1 MYYKCL
7 KKRYTPTLETT
18 DIIMNKRFKRFIT
31 PILLGLLCTV
41 PFAVMESVNLGG
53 IPDPFPYAIFL
64 YLWLMFAL
72 FFMSLLAILRLAGSR
87 VNKKERLPAILLNAL
102 VLLFTV
108 MSLVYLLAD
117 QMPCFLGVPN
127 CD

>member
-1 MYYKCL
+1 MNPKL
-7 KKRYTPTLETT
+7 KRLFTPV
-18 DIIMNKRFKRFIT
+18 
-31 PILLGLLCTV
+31 LLGLLCV
-41 PFAVMESVNLGG
+41 LPFAVMEIVNLGR

-72 FFMSLLAILRLAGSR
+72 FLICLFAIVRLAKSR
-87 VNKKERLPAILLNAL
+87 VSKQERLPALLLNAL

-108 MSLVYLLAD
+108 MSIVYLLAD

>member
-1 MYYKCL
+1 
-7 KKRYTPTLETT
+7 
-18 DIIMNKRFKRFIT
+18 MNPKFKRFFT
-31 PILLGLLCTV
+31 PILLGLLCTL
-41 PFAVMESVNLGG
+41 PFTVMESVNLGR

-72 FFMSLLAILRLAGSR
+72 FFMSLFAILRLAKSR
-87 VNKKERLPAILLNAL
+87 ISRKERLPAILLNAL
-102 VLLFTV
+102 VFFFSV
-108 MSLVYLLAD
+108 MSLAYLLAD

>member
-1 MYYKCL
+1 MNPKL
-7 KKRYTPTLETT
+7 KRL
-18 DIIMNKRFKRFIT
+18 FT
-31 PILLGLLCTV
+31 PILFGLLCV
-41 PFAVMESVNLGG
+41 LPFTIMEIVNLGR

-72 FFMSLLAILRLAGSR
+72 FLICLFAIVRLAKSR
-87 VNKKERLPAILLNAL
+87 VSKQERLPALLLNAL

-108 MSLVYLLAD
+108 MTIVYLLAD

>member
-1 MYYKCL
+1 
-7 KKRYTPTLETT
+7 
-18 DIIMNKRFKRFIT
+18 MNPKLKRFIT
-31 PILLGLLCTV
+31 PILLGLLCTL

-72 FFMSLLAILRLAGSR
+72 FFLSLFAMLHLSKTR
-87 VNKKERLPAILLNAL
+87 VSKKERLPAYLLNAL
-102 VLLFTV
+102 VLIFTV
-108 MSLVYLLAD
+108 ISIAALLTD

>member
-1 MYYKCL
+1 MNPKL
-7 KKRYTPTLETT
+7 KRLL
-18 DIIMNKRFKRFIT
+18 T
-31 PILLGLLCTV
+31 PILLGFLCV
-41 PFAVMESVNLGG
+41 LPFAVMEIVNLGR

-72 FFMSLLAILRLAGSR
+72 FLICLFAIVRLAKSR
-87 VNKKERLPAILLNAL
+87 VKKHERLPALLLNAL

-108 MSLVYLLAD
+108 MSIVYLLAD
-117 QMPCFLGVPN
+117 QMPCFLGMPN

>member
-1 MYYKCL
+1 MNPKL
-7 KKRYTPTLETT
+7 KRLFTPV
-18 DIIMNKRFKRFIT
+18 
-31 PILLGLLCTV
+31 LLGLLCV
-41 PFAVMESVNLGG
+41 LPFAVMEIVNLGR

-72 FFMSLLAILRLAGSR
+72 FLICLFAIIRLAKSR
-87 VNKKERLPAILLNAL
+87 VNKQERLPALLLNAL

-108 MSLVYLLAD
+108 MSIVYLLAD

>member
-1 MYYKCL
+1 MNPKL
-7 KKRYTPTLETT
+7 KRLFTPV
-18 DIIMNKRFKRFIT
+18 
-31 PILLGLLCTV
+31 LLGLLCV
-41 PFAVMESVNLGG
+41 LPFAVMEIVNLGR

-72 FFMSLLAILRLAGSR
+72 FLICLFALVRLAKSR
-87 VNKKERLPAILLNAL
+87 VSKQERLPALLLNAL

-108 MSLVYLLAD
+108 MSIVYLLAD
-117 QMPCFLGVPN
+117 QMPCFLGVPS

>member
-1 MYYKCL
+1 MNPKL
-7 KKRYTPTLETT
+7 KRLFTPV
-18 DIIMNKRFKRFIT
+18 
-31 PILLGLLCTV
+31 LLGLLCV
-41 PFAVMESVNLGG
+41 LPFAVMEIVNLGR

-72 FFMSLLAILRLAGSR
+72 FLICLFAIVRLAKSR
-87 VNKKERLPAILLNAL
+87 VNKQERLPALLLNAL
-102 VLLFTV
+102 VLLFSV
-108 MSLVYLLAD
+108 MSIVYLLAD

>member
-1 MYYKCL
+1 
-7 KKRYTPTLETT
+7 
-18 DIIMNKRFKRFIT
+18 MNSKLKRFLT
-31 PILLGLLCTV
+31 PIWLGLLCV
-41 PFAVMESVNLGG
+41 LLFVIMESVNLGG

-72 FFMSLLAILRLAGSR
+72 FLLCLFAILRLAKSR
-87 VNKKERLPAILLNAL
+87 VSKKERLPAYLLNAL
-102 VLLFTV
+102 VLIFTAISIV
-108 MSLVYLLAD
+108 ALIVD

>member
-1 MYYKCL
+1 MNPKL
-7 KKRYTPTLETT
+7 KRLFTPV
-18 DIIMNKRFKRFIT
+18 
-31 PILLGLLCTV
+31 LLGLLCV
-41 PFAVMESVNLGG
+41 LPFAVMEIVNLGR

-72 FFMSLLAILRLAGSR
+72 FLICLFAIVRLAKSR
-87 VNKKERLPAILLNAL
+87 VSKQERLPALLLNAL
-102 VLLFTV
+102 VLLFSV
-108 MSLVYLLAD
+108 MSIVYLLAD

>member
-1 MYYKCL
+1 MNPKL
-7 KKRYTPTLETT
+7 KRLFTPV
-18 DIIMNKRFKRFIT
+18 
-31 PILLGLLCTV
+31 LLGLLCV
-41 PFAVMESVNLGG
+41 LPFAVMEIVNLGR

-72 FFMSLLAILRLAGSR
+72 FLICLFAIVRLAKSR
-87 VNKKERLPAILLNAL
+87 VSKQERLPALLLNAL

-108 MSLVYLLAD
+108 MTIVYLLAD

>member
-1 MYYKCL
+1 MNPKL
-7 KKRYTPTLETT
+7 KRLFTPV
-18 DIIMNKRFKRFIT
+18 
-31 PILLGLLCTV
+31 LLGLLCV
-41 PFAVMESVNLGG
+41 LPFAVMEIVNLGR

-72 FFMSLLAILRLAGSR
+72 FLICLFALVRLAKSR
-87 VNKKERLPAILLNAL
+87 VSKQERLPALLLNAL
-102 VLLFTV
+102 VLLFSV
-108 MSLVYLLAD
+108 MSIVYLLAD

>member
-1 MYYKCL
+1 
-7 KKRYTPTLETT
+7 
-18 DIIMNKRFKRFIT
+18 
-31 PILLGLLCTV
+31 
-41 PFAVMESVNLGG
+41 MESINLGG

-72 FFMSLLAILRLAGSR
+72 FFLSLFAILRLGRSR
-87 VNKKERLPAILLNAL
+87 MSRKERLPAYLLNAL
-102 VLLFTV
+102 VLLFAV
-108 MSLVYLLAD
+108 MTIASILAD

>member
-1 MYYKCL
+1 
-7 KKRYTPTLETT
+7 
-18 DIIMNKRFKRFIT
+18 MNPRLKRFLT
-31 PILLGLLCTV
+31 PILLGLLCTL

-72 FFMSLLAILRLAGSR
+72 FYMSLFAILRLARSK
-87 VNKKERLPAILLNAL
+87 VNKKERFPAYLLNAL
-102 VLLFTV
+102 VLIFSV
-108 MSLVYLLAD
+108 ISIVSLIID

>member
-1 MYYKCL
+1 MNPKL
-7 KKRYTPTLETT
+7 KRLFTPV
-18 DIIMNKRFKRFIT
+18 
-31 PILLGLLCTV
+31 LLGLLCV
-41 PFAVMESVNLGG
+41 LPFAVMEIVNLGR

-72 FFMSLLAILRLAGSR
+72 FLICLFAIVRLAKSR
-87 VNKKERLPAILLNAL
+87 VNKQERLPALLLNAL

-108 MSLVYLLAD
+108 MSIVYLLAD